1 MNEYERKK
9 AIEEQQTA
17 RLNALKP
24 KIESIMSEELPSGFY
39 TFADVSTGSF
49 GGPYMKIAMAC
60 SNKDKHVAGQKAQVV
75 SLCLEADLELHPQV
89 YGGNGGQCI
98 HREPNKEN
106 TDEKFLAMK
115 SVKVP
120 FRRPNKDEEAVL
132 KAVRRFCQ
140 AYLKTLRDNKAV
152 LIDRHEIDYEKLLA

>member
-1 MNEYERKK
+1 
-9 AIEEQQTA
+9 
-17 RLNALKP
+17 
-24 KIESIMSEELPSGFY
+24 
-39 TFADVSTGSF
+39 
-49 GGPYMKIAMAC
+49 
-60 SNKDKHVAGQKAQVV
+60 
-75 SLCLEADLELHPQV
+75 
-89 YGGNGGQCI
+89 
-98 HREPNKEN
+98 
-106 TDEKFLAMK
+106 MK